1 MKPLKMINFFD
12 SIPKINSYSHY
23 GSSLEKKFKMSSL
36 KYFIKTL
43 KFKEEFHKRFLKEES
58 VNKKEKEYDVYEMEE
73 INNNKGKNQQD
84 IFSLPETNLENKPKI
99 KNNYEI
105 NKSYF
110 YHKKNF
116 STLSDSPDALK
127 YNPNYNSISKNIPS
141 VKIVKPFFDKNKINS
156 RKNGGLNSKIKKEIS
171 KKALKIINS
180 NKNFITINN
189 DDNDNDNDNDN
200 DKGKDSN
207 ESNGKEKRF
216 ITEIP
221 IKSYKNKNF
230 FKNNSCK
237 KYPYKLPSIIKSVEI
252 PHYMLGIIKSEKKR
266 NLNNL
271 DNNTISFYNKNR
283 AIDFSK
289 MLNRP
294 PKIFINMHSLK
305 VPNSGYYEP
314 RYNLIEKRQYDI
326 HINKPIADKY
336 KKKQILL
343 KKIMTS
349 YNINSKYELIDNN
362 KLNDDAVKNL
372 NL

>member
-12 SIPKINSYSHY
+12 SIPQINSYSHV
-23 GSSLEKKFKMSSL
+23 GSSLEKLFKMSSL

-58 VNKKEKEYDVYEMEE
+58 VNQKEKEYDVYEMEG
-73 INNNKGKNQQD
+73 IKNNKRKDEQD

-141 VKIVKPFFDKNKINS
+141 VKIVKPLFDKTKINL
-156 RKNGGLNSKIKKEIS
+156 RKNTLLNTQIKKEMS
-171 KKALKIINS
+171 KKIIKDINT
-180 NKNFITINN
+180 NKNFATINT
-189 DDNDNDNDNDN
+189 DNNNKNN
-200 DKGKDSN
+200 SQEGSMESN
-207 ESNGKEKRF
+207 EKEKRF

-237 KYPYKLPSIIKSVEI
+237 KYPYKLPNIINSVEI
-252 PHYMLGIIKSEKKR
+252 PHYMLGKTGKKR
-266 NLNNL
+266 NFMNNL
-271 DNNTISFYNKNR
+271 NSNTISFYNKNR

-336 KKKQILL
+336 KRKQILL

-362 KLNDDAVKNL
+362 KLNDDALRNL

>member
-12 SIPKINSYSHY
+12 SIPQIKCYSHV
-23 GSSLEKKFKMSSL
+23 GSSLEKLFKMSSL

-43 KFKEEFHKRFLKEES
+43 KFKEEFHKKFLKDES
-58 VNKKEKEYDVYEMEE
+58 VNKREKEYDIYEMEG
-73 INNNKGKNQQD
+73 IKNNKGKNEQD
-84 IFSLPETNLENKPKI
+84 IFSLPETNSENKPKI

-141 VKIVKPFFDKNKINS
+141 VKIVKPFFYKNKINL
-156 RKNGGLNSKIKKEIS
+156 RKTTLLDSEIKNQIS
-171 KKALKIINS
+171 KKILKDINS
-180 NKNFITINN
+180 KKNFATINIDNENKNNIREGST
-189 DDNDNDNDNDN
+189 
-200 DKGKDSN
+200 

-221 IKSYKNKNF
+221 IKNYKNKNF

-237 KYPYKLPSIIKSVEI
+237 KYPYKLPNIIKSDEI
-252 PHYMLGIIKSEKKR
+252 PHYMLGIKTEKKR
-266 NLNNL
+266 NILNNL
-271 DNNTISFYNKNR
+271 DSKTISFYNKNK

-314 RYNLIEKRQYDI
+314 RYNAIEKRQYDI
-326 HINKPIADKY
+326 HINKPLADKR

-362 KLNDDAVKNL
+362 KLNNDALKNL